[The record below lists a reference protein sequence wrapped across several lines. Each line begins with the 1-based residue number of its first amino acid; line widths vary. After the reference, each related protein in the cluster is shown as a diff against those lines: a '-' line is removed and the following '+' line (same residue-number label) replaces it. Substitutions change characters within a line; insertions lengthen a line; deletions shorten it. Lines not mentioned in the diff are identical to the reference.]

1 MLFAILAAAIQVQ
14 VVASRGVP
22 PAPKPLPPF
31 SADIEGVAHLRGAR
45 VAAAYKT
52 CGDARARSNARA
64 VEAFGT
70 PQHSAAW
77 EKATAAL
84 KTALFVCQEQRQALR
99 DQQDFMEDVAANGS
113 ANDRDLTA
121 QRVDGISCE
130 LKAIE
135 QYYAE
140 ETIRY
145 RHVVMIGWGSP
156 HCAAHPDGYMPSSS
170 ICKAGEDPF
179 KP

>member
-1 MLFAILAAAIQVQ
+1 MLFAILAAAIHVQ
-14 VVASRGVP
+14 AAASPGIP
-22 PAPKPLPPF
+22 PAPKPPPPF
-31 SADIEGVAHLRGAR
+31 SADVEAVARLKGMR
-45 VAAAYKT
+45 VFASYET

-70 PQHSAAW
+70 PQHSAEW

-84 KTALFVCQEQRQALR
+84 KIALFVCQEQRRALR
-99 DQQDFMEDVAANGS
+99 DKQDFMEEVATNGS
-113 ANDRDLTA
+113 SHDRDLSA
-121 QRVDGISCE
+121 RQVESISYE

-135 QYYAE
+135 QYYTE

-145 RHVVMIGWGSP
+145 RHLVMTGWGSP
-156 HCAAHPDGYMPSSS
+156 HCDAHPDGYMPPSS